1 MSAQRGANAHVAH
14 DGAGY
19 AGREPFGRRV
29 AAGAVLFEDA
39 LAVILLLTGLLL
51 NSGLA
56 GRRDYRRVVL
66 LCGNC
71 ER

>member
-1 MSAQRGANAHVAH
+1 MWRTMVPDMPGENPSGAEWQR
-14 DGAGY
+14 
-19 AGREPFGRRV
+19 E
-29 AAGAVLFEDA
+29 
-39 LAVILLLTGLLL
+39 LTGLLL